1 MNKMNQT
8 YMKFPE
14 IDPAGL
20 GRVVV
25 LMGGASSERDISL
38 MSGTGVLGALRSKG
52 VDAVSFDP
60 AQQSIAQLKDLRADR
75 AMVCLHGKFGEDGCI
90 QGVLE
95 SLRLPYTGS
104 GVMASAI
111 AMDKVMT
118 KRLWLADGL
127 ATPQYRWVRSA
138 ADLQAA
144 FEAIGE
150 IAVKPAREGSSL
162 GFTHVTQASQVSEA
176 WAKASQLASDILA
189 EQFVTGRELT
199 VAVLQINGQ
208 TKALPIVEIVAPKGN
223 YDYQNKYFKD
233 DTQYHCPAPLSAA
246 LTEHIQ
252 TLAEQAFDSVGCT
265 SWGRVDV
272 MLRSSDQSAFL
283 LEVNTA
289 PGMTGHSLVPM
300 AAQAIGL
307 DYASLCVLLASQAGL
322 KI

>member
-1 MNKMNQT
+1 MNAMNPT
-8 YMKFPE
+8 ALSFPH
-14 IDPAGL
+14 IDPATL

-25 LMGGASSERDISL
+25 LMGGRSSEREISL
-38 MSGTGVLGALRSKG
+38 LSGNGVLGALRSKG
-52 VDAVSFDP
+52 VDAVAFDP
-60 AQQSIAQLKDLRADR
+60 ASQSIEQLLALKADR

-95 SLRLPYTGS
+95 NSRLPYTGS

-127 ATPQYRWVRSA
+127 STPQYRWVRSA
-138 ADLQAA
+138 ADLHAA
-144 FEAIGE
+144 FDQLGE

-162 GFTHVTQASQVSEA
+162 GFSHVTQASQVQAA
-176 WAKASQLASDILA
+176 WDKASQLATDILA
-189 EQFVTGRELT
+189 EQFVSGRELT

-208 TKALPIVEIVAPKGN
+208 TTALPIVEIIAPKGN

-233 DTQYHCPAPLSAA
+233 DTQYLCPAPLSAD
-246 LTEHIQ
+246 LTQQIKA
-252 TLAEQAFDSVGCT
+252 LAEKAFDSVACT
-265 SWGRVDV
+265 GWGRVDV

-300 AAQAIGL
+300 AAKAVGL
-307 DYASLCVLLASQAGL
+307 DYASLCVLLASQAAL